1 MQYIKTVNTDESKI
15 DESFIKDLYFDEKA
29 PIFVLGYISPH
40 LNFNTISQKIKSLFP
55 SSTKVILLTTAGELC
70 TFDINQKRDLLYND
84 ASSTWNNIVLQSF
97 SSEIIESVE
106 IISVPLFSEDLNSS
120 NMSHFQRVDR
130 IAQELNRININ
141 TKINHE
147 NTFAL
152 TLIEGLS
159 NSESFFTEAVYKSGK
174 LPCLIVG
181 GSAGGKLDFK
191 ETYIFNNDQA
201 VRHKA
206 VVSLVKLKDGIKYGV
221 FKSQSCEE
229 TNASYLIAEA
239 DVIKRTVSSVL
250 NKSTNEIVNFLD
262 VLCHQLR
269 CPLEELPNALKDYT
283 FAIKIDNDIYIRSVA
298 NVDIENKNIA
308 FFCDISFGDILY
320 LVRNKNFL
328 EQTEIDYRRFTSEK
342 RVQPL
347 GAIFNDCILRRLL
360 NQPHLNSL
368 KTFNDFPVAGFSTF
382 GELLGIN
389 INQTLT
395 AIFFYKV
402 ENENDFKDEFVDGFV
417 RKYAQYSS
425 YYEKKEIYQLELMA
439 RVRTAV
445 IKTLREAFP
454 LVQDMIHIINDV
466 YDNTQKGNVIIDEL
480 NEKFD
485 VFTNE
490 VMGNVE
496 TNTNLVENMQRLTNN
511 ADEIKKVLSSISDIA
526 IQTNLL
532 ALNAAIEA
540 SRAGEYGKGF
550 KVVADE
556 VKKLAKRTQD
566 GLKSSNTSVDLTV
579 NSIKDTAKMI
589 DDASASLKSISD
601 NTGVISDSFG
611 EIKQSTRNTN
621 SFIADKKDSFDMLS
635 ESILQI
641 DKVQKSLE
649 RLEKFR

>member
-1 MQYIKTVNTDESKI
+1 MKYIKTVNTDESKI
-15 DESFIKDLYFDEKA
+15 DSSFIKDLYFDEKA
-29 PIFVLGYISPH
+29 PSYVLGYISPH
-40 LNFNTISQKIKSLFP
+40 INFNSVSQKIKSLFP
-55 SSTKVILLTTAGELC
+55 SSTKVVLLTTAGELC

-84 ASSTWNNIVLQSF
+84 ASSTWHNIVLQSF
-97 SSEIIESVE
+97 SDEIVESVE

-120 NMSHFQRVDR
+120 NMSHSQRVDR

-152 TLIEGLS
+152 TLIDGLS

-206 VVSLVKLKDGIKYGV
+206 VVSLVKLKEGIKYGV

-269 CPLEELPNALKDYT
+269 CSLEELPNALKDYT

-360 NQPHLNSL
+360 NQSHLNSL
-368 KTFNDFPVAGFSTF
+368 KTFNNFPVAGFSTF

-445 IKTLREAFP
+445 INTLREAFP

-601 NTGVISDSFG
+601 NTGVISGSFG

>member
-1 MQYIKTVNTDESKI
+1 MQYIKTVNTDELKI

-120 NMSHFQRVDR
+120 NMNHSQRVER
-130 IAQELNRININ
+130 IAQELNRVNIN

-152 TLIEGLS
+152 TLIDGLS

-206 VVSLVKLKDGIKYGV
+206 VVSLIKLKDGIKYGV

-239 DVIKRTVSSVL
+239 DVLKRTVSSVL

-269 CPLEELPNALKDYT
+269 CSLEELANTLKDYT
-283 FAIKIDNDIYIRSVA
+283 FAIKIDKDIYIRSVA

-328 EQTEIDYRRFTSEK
+328 EQTEIDYRRFASEK
-342 RVQPL
+342 KVQPL

-360 NQPHLNSL
+360 NQNHLNSL
-368 KTFNDFPVAGFSTF
+368 KTFNEFPVAGFSTF

-402 ENENDFKDEFVDGFV
+402 ENENDFRDEFVDGFV

-445 IKTLREAFP
+445 INTLREAFP
-454 LVQDMIHIINDV
+454 LVQDMISIINDV
-466 YDNTQKGNVIIDEL
+466 YENTQKGNVIIDEL
-480 NEKFD
+480 NQKFD
-485 VFTNE
+485 IFTNE

-496 TNTNLVENMQRLTNN
+496 TNTNLVENMRRLTNN

-589 DDASASLKSISD
+589 DDSSSSLKSISD
-601 NTGVISDSFG
+601 NTGVISDSFDK
-611 EIKQSTRNTN
+611 IKQSTRDTN
-621 SFIADKKDSFDMLS
+621 SFIANKKDSFDMLS

-649 RLEKFR
+649 RLERFR